1 MEIRSRSA
9 GQAGA
14 WGTFAGGMPDHV
26 AIVEDDV
33 DQRSLLDRG
42 LRLRGFSVASYG
54 DRPTA
59 RSAFSAGR
67 IPDLAI
73 LDVNLNGE
81 DPDDR
86 DGFELCRELLALPAA
101 EQVPVI
107 FLTRLEDHRDQLEGS
122 TLAVAYLQ
130 KPPDLDLLAAQVR
143 SLLAWSRRLHQPE
156 GEVGRG
162 LHRGALHVDPG
173 SNRATWR
180 GRDIE
185 LTYCEFEILERLAEQ
200 DGRVATYDDLCE
212 AIGSTVTDNTIAT
225 HVQHIRDKFQR
236 VDPAFPR
243 SQAIRAV
250 TKRGYAWETPSE
262 AP

>member
-1 MEIRSRSA
+1 
-9 GQAGA
+9 
-14 WGTFAGGMPDHV
+14 MPDQV

-42 LRLRGFSVASYG
+42 LRLRGFSVASYS
-54 DRPTA
+54 DRPSA
-59 RSAFSAGR
+59 RSAFAAGR

-73 LDVNLNGE
+73 LDVNLNGD

-107 FLTRLEDHRDQLEGS
+107 FLTRLEDHRDQLEGA

-156 GEVGRG
+156 VDRAKGIRRG
-162 LHRGALHVDPG
+162 QLCVDPG
-173 SNRATWR
+173 TNRATWG
-180 GRDIE
+180 GRDLE
-185 LTYCEFEILERLAEQ
+185 LTYCEFEILAQLAER

-212 AIGSTVTDNTIAT
+212 AIGSSVTDNTIAT

-236 VDPAFPR
+236 VDPEFPR
-243 SQAIRAV
+243 ARAIRAV
-250 TKRGYAWETPSE
+250 SKRGYAWETPPQ